1 MPRQEAAVVVAVGSG
16 GQQQRVEGYNVV
28 ERLMADIGGRRECKK
43 FHGFCRGH
51 CWQHH
56 PSCQQKLHGC
66 IEHHGVLLEDGHC
79 CLATRGRLSMLYC
92 MNTASGESRRQ
103 TAQQEMVVQE
113 GGAAL
118 ECNTNKLTAS
128 NDNNG
133 TSKETG
139 GERVTMTVAD
149 K

>member
-1 MPRQEAAVVVAVGSG
+1 
-16 GQQQRVEGYNVV
+16 
-28 ERLMADIGGRRECKK
+28 
-43 FHGFCRGH
+43 
-51 CWQHH
+51 
-56 PSCQQKLHGC
+56 
-66 IEHHGVLLEDGHC
+66 
-79 CLATRGRLSMLYC
+79 MLYC

-103 TAQQEMVVQE
+103 TAQQEMVVQG